1 MLLLLLQRAGPLM
14 KRDAL
19 FVSVLRQYVCV
30 SLSKNGVS
38 PLASVFQLALDVF
51 YVLFNDFRENLKL
64 QLEIFLKDIL
74 LNMLEL
80 SSRLDLVNS
89 DVLIAKKL
97 FLRLVVVNV
106 AFWKPLLLAKPLNI
120 NMNVCPFALLF
131 SSYQHKWMCIVTLS
145 KLAESPQILL
155 DMYLNFDCDEFL
167 TNVFGRMVAAVS
179 K

>member
-97 FLRLVVVNV
+97 FLRLVVVIV

-120 NMNVCPFALLF
+120 N
-131 SSYQHKWMCIVTLS
+131 
-145 KLAESPQILL
+145 
-155 DMYLNFDCDEFL
+155 
-167 TNVFGRMVAAVS
+167 
-179 K
+179 